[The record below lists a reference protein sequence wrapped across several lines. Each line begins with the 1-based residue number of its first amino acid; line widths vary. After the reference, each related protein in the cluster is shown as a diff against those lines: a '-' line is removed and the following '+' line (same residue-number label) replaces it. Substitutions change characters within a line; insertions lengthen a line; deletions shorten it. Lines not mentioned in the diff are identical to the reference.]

1 MVHPPSDTQSV
12 ITFATDM
19 DRLELE
25 HELERLHPGCWGWAL
40 ACCDRDRQLAEDV
53 LQSAY
58 LRVLSGAARYRA
70 ASSLKTWIFGVIR
83 LVALEERR
91 RRQQRIVRETTDDT
105 IARLADPSA
114 GADVTTDSHARR
126 SALTA
131 ALSTLSPRQREV
143 LLLVFYHD
151 LTIDEAAAIMQISLG
166 SARTHYERGKKA
178 LARQLLNGA
187 YHEPD

>member
-1 MVHPPSDTQSV
+1 
-12 ITFATDM
+12 M

-25 HELERLHPGCWGWAL
+25 RELERLHTASWGWAL

-58 LRVLSGAARYRA
+58 LRVLSGAARYRGG
-70 ASSLKTWIFGVIR
+70 SSLKTWMFGVIR
-83 LVALEERR
+83 LVALEEIR
-91 RRQQRIVRETTDDT
+91 RRQQRLARESTDDA
-105 IARLADPSA
+105 IARLTDPAA
-114 GADVTTDSHARR
+114 GADVATESQARR
-126 SALTA
+126 EALLA

-151 LTIDEAAAIMQISLG
+151 LTIDEAAAVMQISLG

-187 YHEPD
+187 YHESD